1 MSCRTIIIYDI
12 ENIKVP
18 EKGKESYRAK
28 NVDLKKISLY
38 IRNRFPSL
46 YTKEVAF
53 VKTTNTSKAKSRKM
67 EAFVD
72 FLKRNWFQVK
82 TKAPKRKLVTGIHN
96 GIDYVHEY
104 EQSDMDSMI
113 IEEILRA
120 TDVFDH
126 IVILSGDGD
135 MASSL
140 KYAKRIGK
148 EITVIAHEEN
158 MSKQLKTLDHIFIH
172 EIMEDR

>member
-1 MSCRTIIIYDI
+1 MSCKTIVIYDI

-18 EKGKESYRAK
+18 RGGLEYRAR

-38 IRNRFPSL
+38 IRNKFPSL
-46 YTKEVAF
+46 YIREVAF
-53 VKTTNTSKAKSRKM
+53 LKTASSSQAKAKKL
-67 EAFVD
+67 ETFLD
-72 FLKRNWFQVK
+72 FLDRNWFQVK
-82 TKAPKRKLVTGIHN
+82 TKAPKKKFTSGTYN

-120 TDVFDH
+120 INVFDH

-140 KYAKRIGK
+140 KYAKRMGK
-148 EITVIAHEEN
+148 EITVIAHKEN
-158 MSKQLKTLDHIFIH
+158 MSRQLKTLDHIFIH
-172 EIMEDR
+172 EIMED